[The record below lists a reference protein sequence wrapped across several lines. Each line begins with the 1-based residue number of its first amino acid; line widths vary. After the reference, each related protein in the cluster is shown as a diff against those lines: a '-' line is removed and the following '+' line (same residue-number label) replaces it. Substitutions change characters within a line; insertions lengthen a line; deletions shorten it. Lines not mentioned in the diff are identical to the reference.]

1 MGATWEAAMN
11 RSVTAAILIFGAAC
25 GGHGATT
32 DASSGNRDGAGSGSG
47 TADGGGSGS
56 GDPDGAAAVAMFD
69 THCLSTPDPD
79 VAAGPDLVGTAIQW
93 HAYFHKKSGEL
104 DHTYTWGAFKG
115 SLVSDSHIVYDPI
128 RQRWFIT
135 TIVDLGN
142 DRFGVQVMA
151 SSDAGATQ
159 WKASVPIEMPRL
171 IDDPQPTVTSD
182 KVVITESGPC
192 VWALDKDA
200 LLAGNA
206 PVVASSRCD
215 LQQDNQVAA
224 VKYGAPMPAAAYA
237 ITMSDPTHLNWIS
250 VDGTPAAHDVAVKE
264 HLVQVARVDEVPTF
278 GGVKQYGQDLESG
291 QVKAM
296 WQRGHLVWT
305 KTVTCSTGTCVRLFD
320 VDTAAGTVA
329 SHDFALAGT
338 QLFFGGP
345 GLDKYG
351 NAWVLMAA
359 ARPDGAVGLALAGVR
374 ASGKVEAPKL
384 IVTGQSQLDGD
395 RFGDYFS
402 ASMDPIDGSLW
413 LIGQY
418 ASVKDAGKNS
428 ENTAGCKVVHVTVP

>member
-1 MGATWEAAMN
+1 LCALVAGA
-11 RSVTAAILIFGAAC
+11 AAC
-25 GGHGATT
+25 GAPAAHHDDGPTAIDAAT
-32 DASSGNRDGAGSGSG
+32 DGDSGVG
-47 TADGGGSGS
+47 
-56 GDPDGAAAVAMFD
+56 GDPDGAATVAMFD

-79 VAAGPDLVGTAIQW
+79 ISAGPDLVATAIQW
-93 HAYFHKKSGEL
+93 HAYFHKKTGEL
-104 DHTYTWGAFKG
+104 DHTYTWEAFEG
-115 SLVSDSHIVYDPI
+115 GLVSDTHVVYDPI
-128 RQRWFIT
+128 EQRWFIT

-142 DRFGVQVMA
+142 NHFGVQVMA
-151 SSDAGATQ
+151 SSDQHATA

-171 IDDPQPTVTSD
+171 IDDPQPTITSD

-192 VWALDKDA
+192 VWVLDKHT
-200 LLAGNA
+200 LEAGGA
-206 PVVASSRCD
+206 GPRVPSTRCD
-215 LQQDNQVAA
+215 LQQDNQMAA
-224 VKYGAPMPAAAYA
+224 VKFGAPLPTTGYA
-237 ITMSDPTHLNWIS
+237 ISMSDSSHLNWVSI
-250 VDGTPAAHDVAVKE
+250 DGTRAGNDAKATE
-264 HLVQVARVDEVPTF
+264 HLLAVDAIDEVPTF
-278 GGVKQYGQDLESG
+278 GGVKQYGQDIESG

-305 KTVTCSTGTCVRLFD
+305 KTITCATGTCIRLFD
-320 VDTAAGTVA
+320 VDTTANKVA
-329 SHDFALAGT
+329 THDFSMAGT

-359 ARPDGAVGLALAGVR
+359 ARPDGPVGLALAGVR

-384 IVTGQSQLDGD
+384 VVEGQTKLDGN

-413 LIGQY
+413 MIGQY
-418 ASVKDAGKNS
+418 ASVANAELND